1 MASSTR
7 SSHLLLFQVALVE
20 DAVLAVQ
27 AAGIDDVTGKY
38 DEGERATACGDDE
51 PEEGV
56 PLLRFEAVYFVK
68 GLELVHP
75 GGYLYPFD
83 GVLHGDVAGI
93 KARAFDAFSLVG
105 EYLGLAQ

>member
-1 MASSTR
+1 MYPANMMRVSVQ
-7 SSHLLLFQVALVE
+7 LLVAIRNQRKEFL
-20 DAVLAVQ
+20 
-27 AAGIDDVTGKY
+27 
-38 DEGERATACGDDE
+38 C
-51 PEEGV
+51 
-56 PLLRFEAVYFVK
+56 EAVYFVK

-93 KARAFDAFSLVG
+93 EARAFYAFSLVG